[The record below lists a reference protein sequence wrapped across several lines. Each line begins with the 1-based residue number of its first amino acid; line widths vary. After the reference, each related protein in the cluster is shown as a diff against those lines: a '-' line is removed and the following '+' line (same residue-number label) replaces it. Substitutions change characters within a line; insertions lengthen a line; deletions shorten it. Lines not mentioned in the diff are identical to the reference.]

1 MSDSPKTLAALAA
14 AAQPGHVDFAG
25 HRWFTMR
32 TGARTELHGAGD
44 GAMALVTIIENLG
57 ASRDEPPSYSARTE
71 YQRGHDLF
79 VRQGGFASAEAALAW
94 ASGFAWTK
102 RQVGSVTW
110 TAGAADAEKWYAA
123 IGASQ
128 AVIAIY
134 HAREGGAP
142 YYTVTRTLAL
152 GLQSVE
158 LKIGE
163 RSLGDEARGIVSFE
177 QASAIAV
184 SMSDYVLELM
194 RTAPAQGD
202 DARTP

>member
-1 MSDSPKTLAALAA
+1 MSESPKTLAALAA
-14 AAQPGHVDFAG
+14 DAQHMHVDFAG

-32 TGARTELHGAGD
+32 FGTNTELHGVER
-44 GAMALVTIIENLG
+44 GAMALVTITESLG
-57 ASRDEPPSYSARTE
+57 ASADEAPTYSARVE
-71 YQRGHDLF
+71 YQRGQDLF
-79 VRQGGFASAEAALAW
+79 VRQSGFASAEAALAW
-94 ASGFAWTK
+94 ASGFAWTT

-110 TAGAADAEKWYAA
+110 VAGAADADKWYAP

-128 AVIAIY
+128 AEIAIY
-134 HAREGGAP
+134 HAREGAAP

-163 RSLGDEARGIVSFE
+163 RSLANEARGIVSFE

-194 RTAPAQGD
+194 RTSPAQG
-202 DARTP
+202 ASTA